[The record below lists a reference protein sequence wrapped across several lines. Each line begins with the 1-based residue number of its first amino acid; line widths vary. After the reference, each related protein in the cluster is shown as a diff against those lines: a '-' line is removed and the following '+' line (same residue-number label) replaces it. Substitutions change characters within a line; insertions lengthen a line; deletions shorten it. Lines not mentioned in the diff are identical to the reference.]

1 MKEKT
6 PLGKKWLFAFGGFAA
21 GILNGLL
28 GAGGGTIAVP
38 VFRKSGLKEA
48 DCHATSVAV
57 ILPLCLLSAVLYLF
71 RGDVTVGDAL
81 PLSALDARRFGYRR
95 MAAPQMQ
102 LRLAAKGF
110 RPSHAVG
117 PPGGCCF
124 ERLASHGCCRTG
136 LRGHWGAMGWA
147 AAGS

>member
-6 PLGKKWLFAFGGFAA
+6 PFGKNWLFAFGGFAA

-38 VFRKSGLKEA
+38 VFRTSGLKEA

-81 PLSALDARRFGYRR
+81 PYLPWMLGGSAIGAWLLPRCSSVWLRRVFGLL
-95 MAAPQMQ
+95 M
-102 LRLAAKGF
+102 L
-110 RPSHAVG
+110 
-117 PPGGCCF
+117 
-124 ERLASHGCCRTG
+124 
-136 LRGHWGAMGWA
+136 WA
-147 AAGS
+147 AWRMLF